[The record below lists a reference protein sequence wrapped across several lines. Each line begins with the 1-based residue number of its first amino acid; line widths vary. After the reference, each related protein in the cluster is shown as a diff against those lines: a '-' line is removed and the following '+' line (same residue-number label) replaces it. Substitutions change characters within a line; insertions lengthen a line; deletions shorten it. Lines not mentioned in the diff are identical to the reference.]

1 MAPDTPRL
9 AAAPL
14 QILLLGTLSLLL
26 AVGVAVWLALRGPW
40 LGLELQA
47 AGNDGLLITHVAPH
61 SPAGAAGVGL
71 TPETHLH
78 ALEWR
83 GERLSLA
90 HYDPAENAH
99 TGPTFESYNHF
110 LRREGE
116 VAQALRDPPVILLL
130 DDGRRISLMPAER
143 RPLSS
148 LPLDFWLLHSFGL
161 MAFLIGLSVWAFL
174 PGHWPARLL
183 ALSGAGFFTATWQHS
198 LWQARELALPEALF
212 DLLMRG
218 NHVALYVMLGALLV
232 LLAIYPSR
240 LRHGHWVIGI
250 SLMATLALQ
259 INENVQLFNLPL
271 HSYYLSLLI
280 YYLGGVALAVVQWH
294 RARQRPL
301 DRAALRWV
309 LLSILLTMGAGMVAY
324 FLPLIFELPPFT
336 SVTTMV
342 GLAVTLYLGFA
353 LGVLRYRLFQLER
366 WWFVA
371 WAWFLGGLSILL
383 VDAAAVVLFGLQP
396 VYALGLAVV
405 IVGWVYF
412 PVRQQVWRRLAG
424 VSETNMDQ
432 HLPAFVEA
440 LYTSSEEQLAPL
452 WRALMRQV
460 FQPLALEMVDD
471 VPEQS
476 HLTDNGARLLVP
488 AFGEDGGLSLLYRQN
503 GRKLFSER
511 DQDIAQ
517 ALSAIAERV
526 SYVRRAREAGANQE
540 RQRIMRDL
548 HDDVGARLLTLLHT
562 APDDHHEALARNAL
576 GALRETIYALDD
588 RRRYNLADLLED
600 WRGDLDER
608 LAPGNIDLDWSAPV
622 PSDDTLLTPRHY
634 INLRRILDE
643 AVTNALKHGAP
654 TRLTFHAR
662 VRKGTL
668 HFSIINDI
676 RQHPGEHGD
685 GLPGR
690 GLNNMQT
697 RIKELGGQ
705 LETHRQPDPTPHFH
719 LEAQV
724 QLAP

>member
-1 MAPDTPRL
+1 M
-9 AAAPL
+9 

-26 AVGVAVWLALRGPW
+26 GVGVAAWLSLRGPW

-47 AGNDGLLITHVAPH
+47 AGDDGLLITDVAPGGPAAA
-61 SPAGAAGVGL
+61 SGVELSAGA
-71 TPETHLH
+71 HLR
-78 ALEWR
+78 ALRWR
-83 GERLSLA
+83 GDTLPLA
-90 HYDPAENAH
+90 HYAPADNAH
-99 TGPTFESYNHF
+99 TYPTFESYNRF

-116 VAQALRDPPVILLL
+116 VARALRHPPVTLLL
-130 DDGRRISLMPAER
+130 DDGRTLTLTPAAR

-148 LPLDFWLLHSFGL
+148 LPLDFWLLHGFGL
-161 MAFLIGLSVWAFL
+161 MAVLIGLSVWAFL
-174 PGHWPARLL
+174 PGHGPARLL
-183 ALSGAGFFTATWQHS
+183 ALSGAGFFAATWQHS
-198 LWQARELALPEALF
+198 LWQARELALPEPLF
-212 DLLMRG
+212 DALMRG

-232 LLAIYPSR
+232 LLAVYPGR
-240 LRHGHWVIGI
+240 LRYGHWVIGV
-250 SLMATLALQ
+250 SLTATLILQ
-259 INENVQLFNLPL
+259 INENLQLINLPL
-271 HSYYLSLLI
+271 HTYYLPLLL
-280 YYLGGVALAVVQWH
+280 YYLGGAALAMAQWH

-324 FLPLIFELPPFT
+324 FLPLILDLPAFT

-396 VYALGLAVV
+396 VYALGFAVV
-405 IVGWVYF
+405 LVGWVYF
-412 PVRQQVWRRLAG
+412 PIRQQAWRRLAG
-424 VSETNMDQ
+424 VSETNMEQ

-460 FQPLALEMVDD
+460 FQPLALELVDD
-471 VPEQS
+471 SPEKAR
-476 HLTDNGARLLVP
+476 LTGNGARLLVP
-488 AFGEDGGLSLLYRQN
+488 AVGEDGGLSLLYRQN

-526 SYVRRAREAGANQE
+526 SSVRRAREAGANQE

-576 GALRETIYALDD
+576 GALRETLYALDD
-588 RRRYNLADLLED
+588 RRRYSLEDLLED

-608 LAPGNIDLDWSAPV
+608 LAPGGVDLDWSAPV
-622 PSDDTLLTPRHY
+622 PGDDTLLTPRHY

-654 TRLTFHAR
+654 TRLAFHAT
-662 VRKGTL
+662 VRKDRF
-668 HFSIINDI
+668 HFSIVNDI
-676 RQHPGEHGD
+676 RRQDGARGD

-690 GLNNMQT
+690 GLNNMRT

-705 LETHRQPDPTPHFH
+705 LTARRVDAPTPHFH
-719 LEAQV
+719 FEAQV
-724 QLAP
+724 QLAH

>member
-1 MAPDTPRL
+1 MATDTPRL
-9 AAAPL
+9 APL
-14 QILLLGTLSLLL
+14 QILLLGALALLL
-26 AVGVAVWLALRGPW
+26 AVGFAAWLALRGPW
-40 LGLELQA
+40 LGLELRA
-47 AGNDGLLITHVAPH
+47 AGDQGLLITDVAPNGPTGA
-61 SPAGAAGVGL
+61 SGIKPSAG
-71 TPETHLH
+71 THLR
-78 ALEWR
+78 ALRWR
-83 GERLSLA
+83 GETLPLT

-99 TGPTFESYNHF
+99 TYPTFESYNRF
-110 LRREGE
+110 LQREDE
-116 VAQALRDPPVILLL
+116 VARALRQPPVTLLL
-130 DDGRRISLMPAER
+130 DDGRALTLTPAAR

-148 LPLDFWLLHSFGL
+148 LPLDFWLLHGFGL

-174 PGHWPARLL
+174 PGYWPARLL
-183 ALSGAGFFTATWQHS
+183 ALSGAGFFAATWQHS

-212 DLLMRG
+212 DVLMRG

-232 LLAIYPSR
+232 LLAMYPGR
-240 LRHGHWVIGI
+240 LRHGHWVIGV
-250 SLMATLALQ
+250 SLTATLILQ
-259 INENVQLFNLPL
+259 INENLQLINLPL
-271 HSYYLSLLI
+271 HTYYLPLLF
-280 YYLGGVALAVVQWH
+280 YYLGGVALAMVQWF
-294 RARQRPL
+294 RARRRPL

-324 FLPLIFELPPFT
+324 FLPLIFDLPAFT

-383 VDAAAVVLFGLQP
+383 VDAAAVILFGLQP

-405 IVGWVYF
+405 VVGWVYF
-412 PVRQQVWRRLAG
+412 PVRQQAWRRLAG
-424 VSETNMDQ
+424 VSEANMEQ

-460 FQPLALEMVDD
+460 FQPLALEVVEDT
-471 VPEQS
+471 PEKAR
-476 HLTDNGARLLVP
+476 LAGNGARLLVP

-526 SYVRRAREAGANQE
+526 SSVRRAREAGANQE

-576 GALRETIYALDD
+576 GALRETLYALDD

-608 LAPGNIDLDWSAPV
+608 LAPGGVDLDWSAPV
-622 PSDDTLLTPRHY
+622 PGDDTLLTPRHY

-654 TRLTFHAR
+654 TRLAFHAT
-662 VRKGTL
+662 VRKDRL
-668 HFSIINDI
+668 HFSIVNDI
-676 RQHPGEHGD
+676 RRQNPERGD

-697 RIKELGGQ
+697 RIKELGGR
-705 LETHRQPDPTPHFH
+705 LKTCRVTDPSPHFH